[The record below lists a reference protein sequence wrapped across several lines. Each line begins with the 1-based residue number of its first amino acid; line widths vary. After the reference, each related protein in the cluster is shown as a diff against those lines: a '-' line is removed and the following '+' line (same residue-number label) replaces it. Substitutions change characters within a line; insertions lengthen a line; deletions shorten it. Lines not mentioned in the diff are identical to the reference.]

1 MDDIKSDAVLH
12 IAEIITDR
20 LYFAA
25 VRSTVK
31 PVSSGQNHFFTID
44 DELVYE
50 SFYADFG
57 PLNLAMLYRYYIKLQ
72 KKLNSYALA
81 QKKIIHYTTSDAKK
95 RVNAAFLMGSYSI
108 IFLKRSAEQAYKSLC
123 AGIITPY
130 ISFRDASFGPC
141 TYNLSLLN
149 CLRAV
154 EKAVLHK
161 FLDFETFDVEE
172 YEYYE
177 RVENGDLNWIVPNKF
192 IAFCGPHPKSKIENG
207 HPFHSPETYFPYFR
221 KHNVSTVVRLNKKI
235 YDARRFADQ
244 GFEHKD
250 LFFVDGSTPSDA
262 IMREFIEISE
272 NTPGAIAVHCKAGL
286 GRTGTL
292 IACYIMK
299 HYRFTAAEAIAWIR
313 ICRPGSI
320 IGHQQHWLEEKQHY
334 LWLQGDLYRSQ
345 LSSSQQ
351 HANNVNNN
359 QANTGS
365 MRRSLSPHN
374 RSVSPPAVTSNN
386 RRGSPRRAVASDTEG
401 RGFTVQVDR
410 ANNNTVAGD
419 SEEDLT
425 QGDKLMRIKAQRRHP
440 RSLTAGTAL
449 TGEEGRPQRR
459 ASSQPLKGGGRR
471 RSPTSPPARS
481 VTSRQAPGSMPSVAD
496 KFSFLSWTSPPEY
509 SVRHCLEFGSD
520 NKAQLFE
527 LFNQEPSFL
536 QPSVT
541 MTGRCTITRQRAA
554 VGQLAFLQETIRMK
568 HTLPRHSSS
577 GWLL

>member
-20 LYFAA
+20 LYFAT

-31 PVSSGQNHFFTID
+31 PVSGGQNHFFTID

-95 RVNAAFLMGSYSI
+95 RVNAAFLMGSYSV

-359 QANTGS
+359 QASLGNTGTTTTGGT
-365 MRRSLSPHN
+365 RRSLSPHN

-401 RGFTVQVDR
+401 TVSHILGRFHLTDKRTQQQQQVDR
-410 ANNNTVAGD
+410 ANNNTMAGD

-440 RSLTAGTAL
+440 RSLTASAAL
-449 TGEEGRPQRR
+449 AGEEGRPQRR
-459 ASSQPLKGGGRR
+459 ASSQPLKGGGGGGTPMSPPGGPFAPSVGYASPVKSLRTGCRAPATAVNTTGRR

-481 VTSRQAPGSMPSVAD
+481 VSGRQASGSMP
-496 KFSFLSWTSPPEY
+496 
-509 SVRHCLEFGSD
+509 R
-520 NKAQLFE
+520 
-527 LFNQEPSFL
+527 
-536 QPSVT
+536 
-541 MTGRCTITRQRAA
+541 
-554 VGQLAFLQETIRMK
+554 
-568 HTLPRHSSS
+568 
-577 GWLL
+577 

>member
-1 MDDIKSDAVLH
+1 ASDHHHHRRRGDRPPQITGFAWAATAATSGGKQIQPGRRCASEFGTRSDALPGRRQLSASSLPQRDPVAGTTATCRSAMDDIKSDAVLH
-12 IAEIITDR
+12 IAEIIADR

-359 QANTGS
+359 QANTGITTGG

-386 RRGSPRRAVASDTEG
+386 RRGSPRRAVPSDTEG
-401 RGFTVQVDR
+401 TVSHILGRFHLTDKRTQQQQQVDR
-410 ANNNTVAGD
+410 ANNNTLAGD

-440 RSLTAGTAL
+440 RSLTAGAAL
-449 TGEEGRPQRR
+449 AEPI
-459 ASSQPLKGGGRR
+459 
-471 RSPTSPPARS
+471 
-481 VTSRQAPGSMPSVAD
+481 
-496 KFSFLSWTSPPEY
+496 
-509 SVRHCLEFGSD
+509 RHD
-520 NKAQLFE
+520 Q
-527 LFNQEPSFL
+527 Q
-536 QPSVT
+536 
-541 MTGRCTITRQRAA
+541 
-554 VGQLAFLQETIRMK
+554 
-568 HTLPRHSSS
+568 
-577 GWLL
+577 

>member
-1 MDDIKSDAVLH
+1 MEDIKSDAVLH
-12 IAEIITDR
+12 IAEIIADR
-20 LYFAA
+20 LYFAT

-31 PVSSGQNHFFTID
+31 PVSGGQNHFFSID

-57 PLNLAMLYRYYIKLQ
+57 PLNLAMLFRYCVKLQ
-72 KKLNSYALA
+72 KKLKSYALA

-108 IFLKRSAEQAYKSLC
+108 IYLKRTAEQAYKSLC
-123 AGIITPY
+123 SGIITPY

-149 CLRAV
+149 CLRAID
-154 EKAVLHK
+154 KAVLHK
-161 FLDFETFDVEE
+161 FLDFDTFDLEE

-221 KHNVSTVVRLNKKI
+221 EHNVSTVVRLNKKI

-244 GFEHKD
+244 GFDHKD

-299 HYRFTAAEAIAWIR
+299 HFRFTAAEAIAWIR

-334 LWLQGDLYRSQ
+334 LWLQGDLFRSQ
-345 LSSSQQ
+345 LSSGQQQ
-351 HANNVNNN
+351 HANNLNNN
-359 QANTGS
+359 QAAIGNMGTTGAGG
-365 MRRSLSPHN
+365 MTRRSLSPHN
-374 RSVSPPAVTSNN
+374 RSVSPPAATSNN
-386 RRGSPRRAVASDTEG
+386 RRGSPRRSVPADTEG
-401 RGFTVQVDR
+401 TVSHILGRFHLTDKRTQQQQQQVDR
-410 ANNNTVAGD
+410 ANNNTVVGE

-440 RSLTAGTAL
+440 RSLTAGAAL
-449 TGEEGRPQRR
+449 GVDDGRPQRR
-459 ASSQPLKGGGRR
+459 ASSQPLKGGAALTPAAGPFPSSGGYASPVKSLRSGNRSPTTTTGTTGRR

-481 VTSRQAPGSMPSVAD
+481 HGYV
-496 KFSFLSWTSPPEY
+496 
-509 SVRHCLEFGSD
+509 
-520 NKAQLFE
+520 
-527 LFNQEPSFL
+527 
-536 QPSVT
+536 
-541 MTGRCTITRQRAA
+541 
-554 VGQLAFLQETIRMK
+554 
-568 HTLPRHSSS
+568 
-577 GWLL
+577 

>member
-1 MDDIKSDAVLH
+1 MEDIKSDAVLH
-12 IAEIITDR
+12 IAEIIADR
-20 LYFAA
+20 LYFAT

-31 PVSSGQNHFFTID
+31 PVSGGQNHFFSID
-44 DELVYE
+44 EELVYE

-57 PLNLAMLYRYYIKLQ
+57 PLNLAMLFRYCIKLQ
-72 KKLNSYALA
+72 KKLKSYALA

-108 IFLKRSAEQAYKSLC
+108 IYLKRTAEQAYKSLC

-149 CLRAV
+149 CLRAID
-154 EKAVLHK
+154 KAVLHK
-161 FLDFETFDVEE
+161 FLDFETFDLEE

-221 KHNVSTVVRLNKKI
+221 EHNVSTVVRLNKKI

-299 HYRFTAAEAIAWIR
+299 HFRFTAAEAIAWIR

-334 LWLQGDLYRSQ
+334 LWLQGDLFRSQ
-345 LSSSQQ
+345 LSSGQQLQQ
-351 HANNVNNN
+351 HANNLNNN
-359 QANTGS
+359 QAAIGNTGTTGAGG
-365 MRRSLSPHN
+365 MTRRSLSPHN
-374 RSVSPPAVTSNN
+374 RSVSPPAATSNN
-386 RRGSPRRAVASDTEG
+386 RRGSPRRAVPADTEG
-401 RGFTVQVDR
+401 TVSHILGRFHLTDKRTQQQQQQQQQVDR
-410 ANNNTVAGD
+410 ANNNTVVGE

-440 RSLTAGTAL
+440 RSLTAGAAL
-449 TGEEGRPQRR
+449 GVDEGRPQRR
-459 ASSQPLKGGGRR
+459 ASSQPLKGGATLTPPGGPFPSAGGYASPVKSLRTGNRSPATTTGTTGRR

-481 VTSRQAPGSMPSVAD
+481 VAGRQASGSMP
-496 KFSFLSWTSPPEY
+496 
-509 SVRHCLEFGSD
+509 R
-520 NKAQLFE
+520 
-527 LFNQEPSFL
+527 
-536 QPSVT
+536 
-541 MTGRCTITRQRAA
+541 
-554 VGQLAFLQETIRMK
+554 
-568 HTLPRHSSS
+568 
-577 GWLL
+577 

>member
-1 MDDIKSDAVLH
+1 MEDIKSDAVLH
-12 IAEIITDR
+12 IAEIITER
-20 LYFAA
+20 LYFAT

-31 PVSSGQNHFFTID
+31 PVSGGQNHFFSVD

-57 PLNLAMLYRYYIKLQ
+57 PLNLAMLYRYCVKLQ
-72 KKLNSYALA
+72 KKLKSYALA
-81 QKKIIHYTTSDAKK
+81 QKKIIHYTTSDGKK

-108 IFLKRSAEQAYKSLC
+108 IFLKRTAEQAYKSLC

-161 FLDFETFDVEE
+161 FLDFETFDLEE

-221 KHNVSTVVRLNKKI
+221 EHNVSTVVRLNKKI

-244 GFEHKD
+244 GFDHKD

-334 LWLQGDLYRSQ
+334 LWLQGDLHRSQ
-345 LSSSQQ
+345 LSGSQQQQQQQQ
-351 HANNVNNN
+351 HANNLNNN
-359 QANTGS
+359 GNTGPTTGS
-365 MRRSLSPHN
+365 ARRSLSPHN
-374 RSVSPPAVTSNN
+374 RSVSPPATASNN
-386 RRGSPRRAVASDTEG
+386 RRGSPRRAMPSDTEG
-401 RGFTVQVDR
+401 TVSHILGRFHLTDKRTQQQQQVDR
-410 ANNNTVAGD
+410 ANNNTMAGD

-440 RSLTAGTAL
+440 RSLTAGTPL

-459 ASSQPLKGGGRR
+459 ASSQPLKIAGSGGTPVSTPGGPFASSVGYASPVKSLRTGSRTPAAAVNTTGRR

-481 VTSRQAPGSMPSVAD
+481 VSGRQASGSMP
-496 KFSFLSWTSPPEY
+496 
-509 SVRHCLEFGSD
+509 R
-520 NKAQLFE
+520 
-527 LFNQEPSFL
+527 
-536 QPSVT
+536 
-541 MTGRCTITRQRAA
+541 
-554 VGQLAFLQETIRMK
+554 
-568 HTLPRHSSS
+568 
-577 GWLL
+577 